1 LSYTPIPEAVTSGEK
16 QKTSRLRL
24 PCETQ
29 PLGTA
34 SEKIAM
40 RCARLLEKKTGE
52 ERNAEDWM
60 GEGSQCELMVEFVL
74 WNATT
79 RPCLGETRAD

>member
-1 LSYTPIPEAVTSGEK
+1 MPEAVTSGEK

-40 RCARLLEKKTGE
+40 RCARLMLSGRTE
-52 ERNAEDWM
+52 NAPTCKILAITAAK
-60 GEGSQCELMVEFVL
+60 SIFLL
-74 WNATT
+74 
-79 RPCLGETRAD
+79 